1 VLRMFDEPTVLYQ
14 SRLPLIVVE
23 VQLEITIAPLKS
35 AHGGELG
42 TPLIELAPTN
52 ESPALGCKTMSPVAE
67 RWMPHAKVNRWTRAS
82 DVDRGLDVCI
92 RAGE

>member
-1 VLRMFDEPTVLYQ
+1 MLRMFDEPTVLYQ

-42 TPLIELAPTN
+42 TPLIEPAPTN